1 MGKFFLKRL
10 LQLIVVLFVVS
21 VIIFVMVRL
30 SATDPVAV
38 ILGGKQTSPEVIA
51 NVRAKFKLDLPPVQ
65 QYLSWVSGMLKG
77 DFGVGYKYQQSVSE
91 LIASRLPVT
100 LGLVAMGSFLAI
112 IMAIPLG
119 IICALKRNT
128 VIDRTISIAL
138 LVLVSCPPFLTSIIM
153 ILVVTNFWPGFAVTG
168 TYATFGE
175 YIQRLSL
182 PSIALAFSMIALS
195 ARVTRTSMIEQLQA
209 KYTETGIAK
218 GMPSKVVVYKHA
230 LKNAII
236 PVITVASIQIGSM
249 IVGAV
254 LVENVFSLAGLG
266 ALLVDAIKASDYPIV
281 QGITML
287 MVLIFLLISTLVDL
301 LYAAIDP
308 RIRTD
313 K

>member
-1 MGKFFLKRL
+1 MGKFIFKRL

-51 NVRAKFKLDLPPVQ
+51 NVRAKFKLDLPPLE
-65 QYLSWVSGMLKG
+65 QYFSWVSGMLRG
-77 DFGVGYKYQQSVSE
+77 DFGIGYKYQQPVAE
-91 LIASRLPVT
+91 LIATRLPVT
-100 LGLVAMGSFLAI
+100 LGLVALGSFMAI

-128 VIDRTISIAL
+128 IVDRTISITS

-153 ILVVTNFWPGFAVTG
+153 ILVVTNFWPTFPITG
-168 TYATFGE
+168 SYATFGQ
-175 YIQRLSL
+175 YLQRICL
-182 PSIALAFSMIALS
+182 PAIALAFSMIALS

-218 GMPSKVVVYKHA
+218 GMPHKTVVYRHA

-266 ALLVDAIKASDYPIV
+266 ALLVDSIKASDYPLV

-287 MVLIFLLISTLVDL
+287 MVVIFLIISTVVDM

-308 RIRTD
+308 RIRN